1 MNSAAG
7 DPLKVLF
14 LDTSALVRRYVNGS
28 GRQLV
33 LSAMAEADAWCA
45 SAICRSEVM
54 LALRQLV
61 VHPRQQGT
69 LWSNFR
75 EDWAA
80 FWVVPVD
87 GRCLAAAV
95 DIGAAYGLRT
105 VDAVHL
111 AAAERLPRPLRF
123 ATFDRRQA
131 AWEAKRDRACDHS
144 ADREAKGGTM
154 RPMVFSSCRAAA
166 TEARTKQLQRIE
178 RCADIPRQ

>member
-123 ATFDRRQA
+123 ATFDRRQI
-131 AWEAKRDRACDHS
+131 
-144 ADREAKGGTM
+144 
-154 RPMVFSSCRAAA
+154 PAAA
-166 TEARTKQLQRIE
+166 GLGFEVVSLLAASGE
-178 RCADIPRQ
+178 RVSPVSRSPIPGRHR